1 MVLSFPLNV
10 KGDLHDIYAHT
21 QKTHYDITISM
32 KLGYWTL
39 RFYGKV
45 KVFCSI
51 NIILRTRFAV
61 LSWGAVWVLYKVSEC
76 VGERKPLEC
85 LSKKKLMNST
95 FVGVTSKVELFR
107 FEIWIWRSKPQQ

>member
-45 KVFCSI
+45 KLFCS
-51 NIILRTRFAV
+51 V

-85 LSKKKLMNST
+85 LFKKKLMDST